1 MKIIA
6 IANQK
11 GCVGKNTT
19 ALNLAAGLAGIGQRV
34 LLKIKL
40 EHTSGSAR

>member
-11 GCVGKNTT
+11 GGVKKQEFNQDMIRQVRTT
-19 ALNLAAGLAGIGQRV
+19 KEGD
-34 LLKIKL
+34 
-40 EHTSGSAR
+40 